1 MEVSKEQI
9 LSEFNDLLEKEYNGS
24 FTQMVCDYIQDT
36 GMKKKEV
43 EKFLNEIKNELNQYD
58 CKRMNTNQRTKR
70 GRKRTSMTSDFL
82 FSP

>member
-1 MEVSKEQI
+1 MKVSKEQI

-24 FTQMVCDYIQDT
+24 FTQMVCDYIQTT

-58 CKRMNTNQRTKR
+58 CKRMNTN
-70 GRKRTSMTSDFL
+70 
-82 FSP
+82 

>member
-24 FTQMVCDYIQDT
+24 FTQMVCDYIQAT
-36 GMKKKEV
+36 GRKKKEV

-58 CKRMNTNQRTKR
+58 CKRMNTN
-70 GRKRTSMTSDFL
+70 
-82 FSP
+82 

>member
-1 MEVSKEQI
+1 MELSKEQI

-24 FTQMVCDYIQDT
+24 FTQMVCDYIQTT

-58 CKRMNTNQRTKR
+58 CKRMNTN
-70 GRKRTSMTSDFL
+70 
-82 FSP
+82 

>member
-58 CKRMNTNQRTKR
+58 CKRMNTN
-70 GRKRTSMTSDFL
+70 
-82 FSP
+82 

>member
-24 FTQMVCDYIQDT
+24 FTQMVCDYIQTT

-58 CKRMNTNQRTKR
+58 CKRMNTN
-70 GRKRTSMTSDFL
+70 
-82 FSP
+82 